1 MSLSI
6 IIPTLNE
13 AAVLAQTLA
22 AIGVESN
29 VDPNI
34 EVLVVDGG
42 SQDDTCAIAQTWGA
56 KLLRSQPGRA
66 QQMNLGAESAQN
78 DILLFLHGDTLL
90 PSGYYGLI
98 KAAIAQPHTIAGA
111 FDLTIDAPDLSL
123 RLVEWGVRLRSRLL
137 QLPYGDQGIFLKR
150 ETFARIGGYPN
161 LAIMEDYQLIQNL
174 KRLGKIAIVPIPV
187 KTHPRRWRKLG
198 ILRTTVLNQIMIL
211 GYHLG
216 IPPER
221 LRTWYR
227 WYNQAS
233 APYNTTLCSK
243 PSSSTSTASSST
255 TKKPTND

>member
-22 AIGVESN
+22 AIGL
-29 VDPNI
+29 DPTI

-56 KLLRSQPGRA
+56 NLLHSAPGRA
-66 QQMNLGAESAQN
+66 RQMNLGAQMAQH
-78 DILLFLHGDTLL
+78 DMLLFLHGDTLL
-90 PSGYYGLI
+90 PPGYYGLI
-98 KAAIAQPHTIAGA
+98 ALAIAQPRTIAGA
-111 FDLTIDAPDLSL
+111 FDLAIAAPDVSL

-137 QLPYGDQGIFLKR
+137 QLPYGDQGIFLRR
-150 ETFARIGGYPN
+150 ETFVAIGGYPD
-161 LAIMEDYQLIQNL
+161 LAIMEDYQLIQSL
-174 KRLGKIAIVPIPV
+174 KQRGQIAIIPTPV
-187 KTHPRRWRKLG
+187 KTHARRWQKLG

-216 IPPER
+216 ISPEK

-233 APYNTTLCSK
+233 APYKTPLCSK
-243 PSSSTSTASSST
+243 QSSSTSMASSST

>member
-22 AIGVESN
+22 AIGS
-29 VDPNI
+29 DPNI

-42 SQDDTCAIAQTWGA
+42 SQDDTCAIAQSWGA
-56 KLLRSQPGRA
+56 KLLHSNPGRA
-66 QQMNLGAESAQN
+66 QQMNLGAQTAQN
-78 DILLFLHGDTLL
+78 EILLFLHGDTLL
-90 PSGYYGLI
+90 PPNYYGLI
-98 KAAIAQPHTIAGA
+98 AMTIAQPHTIAGA
-111 FDLTIDAPDLSL
+111 FDLTINAPDVSL

-150 ETFARIGGYPN
+150 ETFGAIGGYPN
-161 LAIMEDYQLIQNL
+161 LAIMEDYQLIQTL
-174 KRLGKIAIVPIPV
+174 KQLGQIAIVPTPV
-187 KTHPRRWRKLG
+187 KTHPRRWQKLG

-233 APYNTTLCSK
+233 APYKTPICSK
-243 PSSSTSTASSST
+243 QSSSTSTASSST
-255 TKKPTND
+255 TKKPMKD